1 MEIVA
6 VSGKLRKEVGK
17 KASAKVRAE
26 GLIPCVMYDAE
37 QVIHFSADFKDVKKL
52 IYTPKFKLAELTI
65 DGKTHKCI
73 LKDYQMHPVTDEVTH
88 IDFLHLVEGN
98 PVKIEVPIQF
108 TGSSPGVK
116 SGGKLQRLV
125 RRVKIKVY
133 PNYII
138 DKVVLDVSSL
148 EMGQSIRIRDI
159 DPIEGVEVMTS
170 PGVPVAIVDVP
181 RAMRSAQTAA
191 AKEGAE
197 GLPEDAEEGEEEVE
211 EGEEA

>member
-6 VSGKLRKEVGK
+6 VSGKLRSEVGK
-17 KASAKVRAE
+17 KASAQIRRE
-26 GLIPCVMYDAE
+26 GGIPCVMYDAE
-37 QVIHFSADFKDVKKL
+37 QVVHFSAEFKDVKKL
-52 IYTPKFKLAELTI
+52 IYTPKFKLAEVEI
-65 DGKTHKCI
+65 DGKQYKCI

-108 TGSSPGVK
+108 AGTSPGVK

-125 RRVKIKVY
+125 RRVKIKAY

-138 DKVVLDVSSL
+138 DKVILDISSL
-148 EMGQSIRIRDI
+148 KLGQSIRIRDI
-159 DPIEGVEVMTS
+159 EPIEGVEIMTS
-170 PGVPVAIVDVP
+170 PGVPVAIVEVP

-191 AKEGAE
+191 AKAGVAADADDDEAE
-197 GLPEDAEEGEEEVE
+197 DGDEE
-211 EGEEA
+211 

>member
-6 VSGKLRKEVGK
+6 VSGKLRTEVGK
-17 KASAKVRAE
+17 KASTKIRKE
-26 GLIPCVMYDAE
+26 GRIPCVMYDAE
-37 QVIHFSADFKDVKKL
+37 QVVHFTADFKDVKKL
-52 IYTPKFKLAELTI
+52 IYTPAFKLAELEV
-65 DGKTHKCI
+65 DGKQYKCLI
-73 LKDYQMHPVTDEVTH
+73 KEYQMHPVTDEIIH

-108 TGSSPGVK
+108 TGTSPGVK

-138 DKVVLDVSSL
+138 DKVVLDISSL
-148 EMGQSIRIRDI
+148 KMGQSIRIRDI
-159 DPIEGVEVMTS
+159 EALEGVEILTS

-191 AKEGAE
+191 AKAGDT
-197 GLPEDAEEGEEEVE
+197 GLEEEEVE
-211 EGEEA
+211 EGEEAEAEEA